1 MLIAGSILLILVLA
15 NQLKEKPLT
24 GKLYRQPLALLF
36 FTACALPF
44 MPAFLPAD
52 WIMLSAVA
60 ALSFGVGLVQ
70 GRFSPLVR
78 HDGEWYLS
86 GSLLAASVWALS
98 IPIRYGLDWIAGQ
111 YLSDRSSLNGPS
123 SYIIYFI
130 FIAGLLLGRYTML
143 LLRYPSLTGIVAR
156 NERKRKSVR
165 AH

>member
-60 ALSFGVGLVQ
+60 ALSFGVGLIQ

-86 GSLLAASVWALS
+86 GSLLAASMGPIHSDPLWARLDCRTVPLRPLFSEWAFLLYYLFYFYCRPAARTLHHASAPLS
-98 IPIRYGLDWIAGQ
+98 FINRH
-111 YLSDRSSLNGPS
+111 RGPQ
-123 SYIIYFI
+123 
-130 FIAGLLLGRYTML
+130 
-143 LLRYPSLTGIVAR
+143 
-156 NERKRKSVR
+156 
-165 AH
+165 